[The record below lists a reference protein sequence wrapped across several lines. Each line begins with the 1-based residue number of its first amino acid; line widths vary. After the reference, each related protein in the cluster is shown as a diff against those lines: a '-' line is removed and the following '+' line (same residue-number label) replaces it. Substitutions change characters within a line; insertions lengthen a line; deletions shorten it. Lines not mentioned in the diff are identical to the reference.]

1 MNAPQVRLGL
11 HPQAWADIERLEE
24 FLLATQDPLQGALV
38 DFLLEGMAVLRWQP
52 AIGRPVMAGL
62 YRELIV
68 ERGRNGYL
76 LRYHY
81 DRALQRVVVLR
92 IRHQRE
98 CGYLEADAA
107 DDIDNE

>member
-1 MNAPQVRLGL
+1 MSAQELRLGL
-11 HPQAWADIERLEE
+11 HPKAWADIERLEE
-24 FLLATQDPLQGALV
+24 FLVATQDPLQGVLV
-38 DFLLEGMAVLRWQP
+38 DFLFEGMAVLRRQP

-62 YRELIV
+62 FRELIV

-81 DRALQRVVVLR
+81 DRAQQRVVVLR

-107 DDIDNE
+107 DDIDND